1 MSNLIDKNLNDEIDL
16 SEILKKVRSSK
27 YLILLITTVFS
38 LASIF
43 YSLFLKELYTSKM
56 IVEEVNSND
65 SYNQSTA
72 FSGLSTIAGLSSSSA
87 SSKTRSQY
95 AREVIYTKDFFDRLI
110 EDNSFYVELIAATNY
125 DKKNKKLIYDDAI
138 YDEEKNIINHEHLQ
152 TLFHED
158 IHAQFLNSIKIND
171 LDSGSLMISVSHYSP
186 YVAKKWLDY
195 IFVMLNEVVKE
206 MKLTKAKKSYEFLQ
220 NELSMTKEVD
230 LKKAISSL
238 LIKELETITL
248 SESSEYFVF
257 SVIDS
262 SRVPE
267 RKNYPNK
274 RKIVI
279 FGTLIG
285 LFLSLALAIL
295 RPVKRQG

>member
-1 MSNLIDKNLNDEIDL
+1 MNNLIDKNLNDEIDL
-16 SEILKKVRSSK
+16 SEIFKKVYSSK
-27 YLILLITTVFS
+27 YLIISITLVFS

-43 YSLFLKELYTSKM
+43 YSLSIKEIYTSKM
-56 IVEEVNSND
+56 IVEEVSSND
-65 SYNQSTA
+65 SYREPAS
-72 FSGLSTIAGLSSSSA
+72 FGGLSSLAGLSSNS
-87 SSKTRSQY
+87 SSKTKSQF

-110 EDNSFYVELIAATNY
+110 EDSEFFVELVAAVDY
-125 DKKNKKLIYDDAI
+125 DKKNKKLIYDNAI
-138 YDEEKNIINHEHLQ
+138 YDEEKNTINDEYLQ

-158 IHAQFLNSIKIND
+158 VHVEFLNSIKIID
-171 LDSGSLMISVSHYSP
+171 LDSGSLLISVSHYSP

-206 MKLTKAKKSYEFLQ
+206 MKLTKAEKSYDFLQ

-238 LIKELETITL
+238 LIKELEKITL

-257 SVIDS
+257 SVVDS

-267 RKNYPNK
+267 RKDYPNK

-279 FGTLIG
+279 LWTLIG
-285 LFLSLALAIL
+285 LFLSLAFVIL
-295 RPVKRQG
+295 RPVKRQD

>member
-1 MSNLIDKNLNDEIDL
+1 MNNLIDRNINDEIDL
-16 SEILKKVRSSK
+16 SEISKKIYSSR
-27 YLILLITTVFS
+27 YFIVSFAAAFC

-43 YSLFLKELYTSKM
+43 YSLFIKEIYTSEM

-65 SYNQSTA
+65 SYRQSSA
-72 FSGLSTIAGLSSSSA
+72 FQGLSSLAGLSSNA
-87 SSKTRSQY
+87 SSKTRSQV

-110 EDNSFYVELIAATNY
+110 EDNEFFVELIAAIDF

-138 YDEEKNIINHEHLQ
+138 YDEEKNKVSDEYLQ
-152 TLFHED
+152 KLFHED
-158 IHAQFLNSIKIND
+158 IHDQFLNSIKIID

-206 MKLTKAKKSYEFLQ
+206 MKLTQAKKSYEFLQ
-220 NELSMTKEVD
+220 HELSMTKEVD

-248 SESSEYFVF
+248 SESSEYFVY
-257 SVIDS
+257 SIIDS

-285 LFLSLALAIL
+285 ILLSLALAIF
-295 RPVKRQG
+295 RPLKRLG